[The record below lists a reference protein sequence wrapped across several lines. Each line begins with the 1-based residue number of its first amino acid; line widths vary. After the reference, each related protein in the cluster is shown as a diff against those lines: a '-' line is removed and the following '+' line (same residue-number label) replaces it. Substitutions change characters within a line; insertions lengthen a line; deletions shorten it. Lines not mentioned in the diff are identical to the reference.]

1 MIVEDQLDRRRGR
14 IGRIAKLEEFDEL
27 AASVAVLDQGMDL
40 TGEQF
45 DPGQPADRA
54 VALILMIACDGR
66 MSAGGGR
73 QVGRRQRTV
82 GHSPLDLARRLR
94 SRPRYRLEPRQILS
108 FDRQLKHPPPCCHDL
123 QPRSANH
130 ERGYNASPS

>member
-14 IGRIAKLEEFDEL
+14 IGRIAKLEEFDER

-40 TGEQF
+40 TGQQF

-108 FDRQLKHPPPCCHDL
+108 FDCQLKHPPPCCHDL

-130 ERGYNASPS
+130 ERGDNASPS

>member
-1 MIVEDQLDRRRGR
+1 MIVEDRLDRRRVR
-14 IGRIAKLEEFDEL
+14 IGRIAKLREFFEL
-27 AASVAVLDQGMDL
+27 AGSVAVLDQGMDL

-66 MSAGGGR
+66 MSAGCGR

-82 GHSPLDLARRLR
+82 GHSPFDLARRFR

-108 FDRQLKHPPPCCHDL
+108 FDRQLKHPPPCCHDI